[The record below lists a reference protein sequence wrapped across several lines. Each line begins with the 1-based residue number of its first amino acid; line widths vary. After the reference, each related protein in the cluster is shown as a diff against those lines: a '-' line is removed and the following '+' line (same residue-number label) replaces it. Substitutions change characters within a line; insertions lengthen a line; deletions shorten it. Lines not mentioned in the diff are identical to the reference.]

1 MRHLAP
7 ALAVLALLTST
18 PAAAASH
25 LAEIDPNAQSCG
37 ERVDLPAVENVME
50 TKWSPD
56 GHTLAV
62 VWFSQLPS
70 RRSPTGYIE
79 LELVDSLDVTTG
91 RLLPIGVGDEPD
103 WSDDGSLLSYWGP
116 NAGDLRV
123 TKGPLVVAR
132 LTPSI
137 PRVKWVGDALV
148 FIEKNELREWSDGEV
163 RTLATI
169 ADQFVPN
176 YPRDDVYFNA
186 DASRFTIS
194 RYSLDGTLRHYLGTT
209 ATGEVTPLAQ
219 SDGARLLEWSPTGNV
234 LLLRWLDMIEWR
246 DLDIGRSIR
255 RAVSIAGTPG
265 VIHEWASDG
274 KSILLGSVSPTVP
287 GGNALDR
294 FTAYGIGTATPT
306 GASVT
311 LPNVFGERKL
321 SPDGKFFA
329 GASRTG
335 PHTTRLDV
343 YRCGT
348 STAGSRADA
357 DAAAR
362 LAKIDASPNRLVR
375 PSAGEITQFL
385 TASHTGI
392 DVATPFGEIIT
403 ADDDGVVTFVEWV
416 AVGGNRVCVQH
427 ALAVESCY
435 YHTSAPLVTVGQRVV
450 RGQPVALIGMTG
462 ATTGP
467 HTHWEIKQGGRIF
480 DPLSR

>member
-1 MRHLAP
+1 MRHLTP
-7 ALAVLALLTST
+7 ALAALALLIST
-18 PAAAASH
+18 PAAATSP
-25 LAEIDPNAQSCG
+25 LFEIDPNAQSCG
-37 ERVDLPAVENVME
+37 DRVDLPAVENVME

-56 GHTLAV
+56 GHTLAL

-91 RLLPIGVGDEPD
+91 RLLPVGVGDEPD
-103 WSDDGSLLSYWGP
+103 WSGDGSLLSYWGP

-137 PRVKWVGDALV
+137 PRVRWVGDALV
-148 FIEKNELREWSDGEV
+148 FIEKNELREWSNGVV
-163 RTLATI
+163 RTISTI
-169 ADQFVPN
+169 ADQFVPS
-176 YPRDDVYFNA
+176 YPRDDVYFSA

-194 RYSLDGTLRHYLGTT
+194 RYSLDGSLQHYLGTT

-234 LLLRWLDMIEWR
+234 LLLRGLDTIEWR

-255 RAVSIAGTPG
+255 RAVGITGAPG
-265 VIHEWASDG
+265 LVHEWSSDG

-287 GGNALDR
+287 GGNAFDK

-348 STAGSRADA
+348 STAGSRA
-357 DAAAR
+357 
-362 LAKIDASPNRLVR
+362 
-375 PSAGEITQFL
+375 
-385 TASHTGI
+385 
-392 DVATPFGEIIT
+392 
-403 ADDDGVVTFVEWV
+403 
-416 AVGGNRVCVQH
+416 
-427 ALAVESCY
+427 
-435 YHTSAPLVTVGQRVV
+435 
-450 RGQPVALIGMTG
+450 
-462 ATTGP
+462 
-467 HTHWEIKQGGRIF
+467 
-480 DPLSR
+480 